1 MFEPLLP
8 IMIMVIIRAIMVTGR
23 AFSSASA
30 DIILTAATD
39 LAAMDLAAMDL
50 AVMDLRGMGLRGM
63 AAVIMGNTGA
73 EPVRSQINSRS

>member
-39 LAAMDLAAMDL
+39 LAAMDLA
-50 AVMDLRGMGLRGM
+50 VMDLRGMGLRGM